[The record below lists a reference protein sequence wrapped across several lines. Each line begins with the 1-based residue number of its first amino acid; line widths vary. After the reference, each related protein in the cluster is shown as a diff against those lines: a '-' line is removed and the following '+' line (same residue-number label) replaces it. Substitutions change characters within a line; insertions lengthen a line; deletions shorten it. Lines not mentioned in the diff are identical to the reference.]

1 MRLDDVLIR
10 IRDTRIY
17 VDFGRGKII
26 RDYTE
31 REDGFD
37 KVKKVQLRPNFI
49 FFNIIRTASE
59 LLSVNLAYRCYFSC
73 NNRPSKSVH
82 LRLRRN
88 STHDCSVQ
96 TGDSSP
102 ASQ

>member
-37 KVKKVQLRPNFI
+37 KVKKVRLRPNFM
-49 FFNIIRTASE
+49 FSNIICTTSE
-59 LLSVNLAYRCYFSC
+59 LLSVNLAYTCYSSC
-73 NNRPSKSVH
+73 NNRPPKGVH
-82 LRLRRN
+82 LRLR
-88 STHDCSVQ
+88 
-96 TGDSSP
+96 SSFYP
-102 ASQ
+102 